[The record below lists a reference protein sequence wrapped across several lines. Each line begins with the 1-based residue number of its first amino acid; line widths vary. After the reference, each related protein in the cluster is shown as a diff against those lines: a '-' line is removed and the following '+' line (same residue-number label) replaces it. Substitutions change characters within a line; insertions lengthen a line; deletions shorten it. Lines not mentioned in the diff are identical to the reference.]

1 MAKLTPKVVKFKVD
15 NLDIYET
22 FKMTIAYLN
31 LDMKKE
37 EKYCLT
43 NAKDLTVDVYA
54 LIRLSERHNLKIEVD
69 FKERTGLL
77 YFTPKVHYIATMD
90 EDIENQNKENQSNAE
105 AILKKIEKE
114 KEESSLEDDLGDLD

>member
-22 FKMTIAYLN
+22 FKMTVAYLD

-37 EKYCLT
+37 EKNCLT
-43 NAKDLTVDVYA
+43 NNKDLTVDVYA

-69 FKERTGLL
+69 FKGRTGLL
-77 YFTPKVHYIATMD
+77 YFTPKVFTIATVD
-90 EDIENQNKENQSNAE
+90 EEIEKDNKKIDSNAE
-105 AILKKIEKE
+105 AMLKKIEKE
-114 KEESSLEDDLGDLD
+114 KEDSSLDDGFDDL

>member
-22 FKMTIAYLN
+22 FKMIVAYLD

-37 EKYCLT
+37 EKNCLT
-43 NAKDLTVDVYA
+43 NNKDLTVDIYA
-54 LIRLSERHNLKIEVD
+54 LIRLSERHNLKIEID
-69 FKERTGLL
+69 FKGRTGLM
-77 YFTPKVHYIATMD
+77 YFTPKVHDISTMD
-90 EDIENQNKENQSNAE
+90 EQIETQEKEVKSNAD

-114 KEESSLEDDLGDLD
+114 KEESSLDDSFDDL

>member
-77 YFTPKVHYIATMD
+77 YFTPKVHSIATMD
-90 EDIENQNKENQSNAE
+90 EDIEVQNKENQSNAD

-114 KEESSLEDDLGDLD
+114 KEESSLDDSFDDL

>member
-22 FKMTIAYLN
+22 FKMTIAYLT

-77 YFTPKVHYIATMD
+77 YFTPKVHSIATMD
-90 EDIENQNKENQSNAE
+90 EDIEVQNKENQSNAD

-114 KEESSLEDDLGDLD
+114 KEESSLDDSFDDL

>member
-22 FKMTIAYLN
+22 FKMIVAYLD

-37 EKYCLT
+37 EKNCLT
-43 NAKDLTVDVYA
+43 NNKDLTVDIYA
-54 LIRLSERHNLKIEVD
+54 LIRLSERHNLKIEID
-69 FKERTGLL
+69 FKGRIGLM
-77 YFTPKVHYIATMD
+77 YFTPKVHDISTMD
-90 EDIENQNKENQSNAE
+90 EQIETQEKEVKSNAD

-114 KEESSLEDDLGDLD
+114 KEESSLDDSFDDL